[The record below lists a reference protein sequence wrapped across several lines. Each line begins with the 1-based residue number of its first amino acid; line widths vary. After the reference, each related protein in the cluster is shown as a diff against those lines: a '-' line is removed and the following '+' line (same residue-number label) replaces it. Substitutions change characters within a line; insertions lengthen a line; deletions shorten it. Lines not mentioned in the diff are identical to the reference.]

1 MLNIYGPASANPL
14 LFECNAPGKIA
25 LDISA
30 TVQKHVAMISPSVR
44 ALLWAAT
51 ICSPLASA
59 TPRRPVTNFNSTK
72 PPAFFLAGDS
82 MTAVQTDSG
91 GGYGLGFLSFL
102 KSPAWGVDYGQNGAT
117 TVSYVQG
124 GVQGNWTAVMNALD
138 DAKGEYEVFVPIMVG
153 SDRYSQEVREMA
165 ARSRRGC
172 TSADMRMY
180 SLAPMTK
187 KLLRMRHYCST
198 RRTCKISP

>member
-1 MLNIYGPASANPL
+1 
-14 LFECNAPGKIA
+14 
-25 LDISA
+25 
-30 TVQKHVAMISPSVR
+30 
-44 ALLWAAT
+44 
-51 ICSPLASA
+51 
-59 TPRRPVTNFNSTK
+59 
-72 PPAFFLAGDS
+72 

-124 GVQGNWTAVMNALD
+124 GVQGNWSAVMNALD
-138 DAKGEYEVFVPIMVG
+138 DAKEEYEVFVPIMVG

-165 ARSRRGC
+165 ARSSRGC

-180 SLAPMTK
+180 SLAPTTK

-198 RRTCKISP
+198 RRIYKISP